1 MEKSVLRQKVFL
13 KILVSIVLILV
24 VSSIV
29 VYNIYPS
36 NNAKMSF
43 DKEKLKKIYELK
55 VPLINISIRISD
67 EYVGKIQEYVLKNLT
82 YVQQLGFNDTV
93 FEEFVKN
100 SLSYLE
106 RANKTSDNWERL
118 KLLRKAYFELV
129 KAKAYFLYKKGKI
142 SIQKLYN
149 EAHNVEK
156 TFRKYKRMKFLE
168 KTFISARTLTQQL

>member
-1 MEKSVLRQKVFL
+1 M
-13 KILVSIVLILV
+13 KILVSIVLILA

-55 VPLINISIRISD
+55 VPSINISIRISE

-106 RANKTSDNWERL
+106 RANKTSDNWE
-118 KLLRKAYFELV
+118 
-129 KAKAYFLYKKGKI
+129 
-142 SIQKLYN
+142 
-149 EAHNVEK
+149 K
-156 TFRKYKRMKFLE
+156 T
-168 KTFISARTLTQQL
+168 